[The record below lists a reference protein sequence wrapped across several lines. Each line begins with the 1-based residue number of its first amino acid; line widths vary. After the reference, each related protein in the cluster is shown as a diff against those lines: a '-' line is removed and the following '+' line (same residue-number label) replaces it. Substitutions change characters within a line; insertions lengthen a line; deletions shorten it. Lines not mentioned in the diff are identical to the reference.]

1 MNYSID
7 LLSFRTKSKFVL
19 VLGILLVLVAVGWF
33 IAIWM
38 RKGSTSFFD
47 WLFFVLL
54 LLNGVVQTSY
64 GLGNP
69 IEKLF
74 GKAFVRINSQ
84 AISIKTGVFDKKQTV
99 KWSGIHAIS
108 YKPTCFIIT
117 KKDNS
122 TCKLSI
128 SKLDYSVIQDIKRVM
143 NNIADDKNIPTSLDS

>member
-1 MNYSID
+1 MMNYSVD

-19 VLGILLVLVAVGWF
+19 VLGILLVLVAIGWF
-33 IAIWM
+33 IAIWV
-38 RKGSTSFFD
+38 RKGSASFFD
-47 WLFFVLL
+47 WLFFILL

-69 IEKLF
+69 IERLF

-99 KWSGIHAIS
+99 KWSDIRSIS
-108 YKPTCFIIT
+108 YKPTNFIVT

-122 TCKLSI
+122 TCMLSM
-128 SKLDYSVIQDIKRVM
+128 SKLGYSLIKEIKNVVS
-143 NNIADDKNIPTSLDS
+143 NIANDKNIPTED